1 MGRQMRTSVL
11 VVAIVLVG
19 APSAGAF
26 KPQPFTPAYEAQ
38 NYSKINERQ
47 TIYDTP
53 AYQALL
59 AQISAQNQRAALAA
73 QAADPGREFATD
85 LCGNGMNGCA
95 GDVRLYDWAKN
106 GDGIVQPV
114 LFTAR
119 DGATISGHVWATSS
133 GPAKRPG
140 IVFSNGSVQADEQ
153 LYWFVAQTLAKAGYV
168 VLTYDPQGQG
178 QSDTMGAG
186 TDRMEGFPAQSDGR
200 PYIDGTEDAVNF
212 FFSNSSHPYE
222 PIPSCNSSTSHAAK
236 QNSRV
241 AQGLDAAYNPYSS
254 MLDTSEV
261 GLIGHSYGAQGV
273 SYIGQTDPR
282 IKAVVALDNL
292 AGATNPS
299 EKGCVDASQRSGA
312 PITKPALGFS
322 ADYFL
327 PPTPNTSQPDP
338 LAKTKESLAYTGA
351 GVDSGEIIIRGGTHF
366 DFDFIPNQAFGATLR
381 GADEID
387 WYSTAW
393 FDRYLKHDPS
403 ADARLLTTRWR
414 TDGQEAAIDPNHD
427 ANMFSQYY
435 DSRLDVHL
443 AAGNEFDCE
452 DLRTGCAGMRP
463 ADGYPGDYSYA
474 AIDTTPEAGL
484 SYAAIDTT
492 PEAGFSSTSSAGA
505 AGTGGLYAC
514 SRGSR
519 TVFHPHV
526 VRGRLIV
533 RAVIKLNGRVAARA
547 RGRDVRTI
555 TLPGLPGTKRY
566 RVLVL
571 TYTRHGLARRTR
583 RTLSGC
589 GRTRTPPVT
598 LKARQ
603 GRRRTG
609 YHTR

>member
-1 MGRQMRTSVL
+1 MSRQIRIGAL
-11 VVAIVLVG
+11 VVALLLLG

-26 KPQPFTPAYEAQ
+26 KPQPFTATYEAQ

-47 TIYDTP
+47 RIYDTP

-59 AQISAQNQRAALAA
+59 AQISAQNQSAALAA

-95 GDVRLYDWAKN
+95 GDVRLYDWAKK
-106 GDGIVQPV
+106 GYGIVQPV

-119 DGATISGHVWATSS
+119 DGATISGHVWATRA

-178 QSDTMGAG
+178 QSDTMGEGA
-186 TDRMEGFPAQSDGR
+186 DRMEGFPAQSDGR
-200 PYIDGTEDAVNF
+200 PFIDGTEDAVNF
-212 FFSNSSHPYE
+212 FFSNPSHPYE
-222 PIPSCNSSTSHAAK
+222 PIPSCSSGTSHAAK

-254 MLDTSEV
+254 MLDTSRV

-292 AGATNPS
+292 AGAANPS
-299 EKGCVDASQRSGA
+299 EKGCVDASQRAGA
-312 PITKPALGFS
+312 PITTPSLGFS
-322 ADYFL
+322 ADYFI

-338 LAKTKESLAYTGA
+338 LAKTNESLAYTRA
-351 GVDSGEIIIRGGTHF
+351 GVDSGEIIIRGGSHF
-366 DFDFIPNQAFGATLR
+366 DFDWIPNQAFGATLR

-387 WYSTAW
+387 WYATAW

-414 TDGQEAAIDPNHD
+414 TDAQEAAIDPNHD

-443 AAGNEFDCE
+443 GGGSVFDCE
-452 DLRTGCAGMRP
+452 DLRAGCAGMSA
-463 ADGYPGDYSYA
+463 ADGYPGDYSYV
-474 AIDTTPEAGL
+474 AIDTTPEA
-484 SYAAIDTT
+484 
-492 PEAGFSSTSSAGA
+492 TSSSSSPTSVAVSSA
-505 AGTGGLYAC
+505 TATSDGLYAC
-514 SRGSR
+514 VRGSR
-519 TVFHPHV
+519 TMFHPHA
-526 VRGRLIV
+526 VRGRRIV

-555 TLPGLPGTKRY
+555 ILPGLPGTKRY

-583 RTLSGC
+583 RTISGC
-589 GRTRTPPVT
+589 GKTRTAPVT
-598 LKARQ
+598 LHSRKGRHRV
-603 GRRRTG
+603 GHRRR
-609 YHTR
+609 